1 LIFTQPTTIS
11 ETHHYCQFLIGVKAK
26 FIKHNRIISGTKT
39 GLNKIKN
46 NRETSLQINSN
57 LLIFLS
63 ELRKSIRLL
72 GFSVIIGTAALY
84 VLSPTVLT
92 GLQNHL
98 EQQLSFFT
106 VAGPFLAHVKLSFF
120 VTLFVLMPGILY
132 CFWMALGKPFKLKE
146 STLAWFVL
154 FTTMLFYL
162 GAGFCYFITLPY
174 GVKFLLGFQSD
185 QLKPVIAIRK
195 FVNFV
200 TIFILAFG
208 VIFELPIFMVF
219 AAKVGIC
226 SRQTFEK
233 HRRYAV
239 LIISIMAALLT
250 PTPDIVNMLLM
261 GGPLYLLYEV
271 GILVLKMM
279 KI

>member
-1 LIFTQPTTIS
+1 LEI
-11 ETHHYCQFLIGVKAK
+11 
-26 FIKHNRIISGTKT
+26 
-39 GLNKIKN
+39 N
-46 NRETSLQINSN
+46 NN

-72 GFSVIIGTAALY
+72 GASVIIGTAALY
-84 VLSPTVLT
+84 MLSSTVLN

-98 EQQLSFFT
+98 NQQLAFFT
-106 VAGPFLAHVKLSFF
+106 VAEPFLAHVKLSFF

-132 CFWMALGKPFKLKE
+132 CLWMALGKPFKLEK
-146 STLAWFVL
+146 STLAWFVF
-154 FTTMLFYL
+154 FTTILFYL

-174 GVKFLLGFQSD
+174 GVKFLLGFQSS
-185 QLKPVIAIRK
+185 QLKPVISISK
-195 FVNFV
+195 FVSFV

-208 VIFELPIFMVF
+208 IIFELPIFMVF
-219 AAKVGIC
+219 SAKVGIC
-226 SRQTFEK
+226 SRKTFEK

-261 GGPLYLLYEV
+261 GGPLYLLYEF
-271 GILVLKMM
+271 GILVLRM
-279 KI
+279 IRL

>member
-1 LIFTQPTTIS
+1 L
-11 ETHHYCQFLIGVKAK
+11 E
-26 FIKHNRIISGTKT
+26 
-39 GLNKIKN
+39 
-46 NRETSLQINSN
+46 INSN

-72 GFSVIIGTAALY
+72 GAAVIVGTASLY

-98 EQQLSFFT
+98 EQKLSFFT
-106 VAGPFLAHVKLSFF
+106 VAEPFLAHVKLSLF

-132 CFWMALGKPFKLKE
+132 CLWMALGKPFKLKQ
-146 STLAWFVL
+146 STLAWFVF
-154 FTTMLFYL
+154 FTTILFYT

-174 GVKFLLGFQSD
+174 GVKFLLGFQSA
-185 QLKPVIAIRK
+185 QLKPVISISR

-200 TIFILAFG
+200 TMFILAFG
-208 VIFELPIFMVF
+208 VVFELPIFMVF
-219 AAKVGIC
+219 AAQVGIC
-226 SRQTFEK
+226 SRRTFER

-261 GGPLYLLYEV
+261 GGPLYLLYEA

-279 KI
+279 RL

>member
-1 LIFTQPTTIS
+1 M
-11 ETHHYCQFLIGVKAK
+11 E
-26 FIKHNRIISGTKT
+26 
-39 GLNKIKN
+39 
-46 NRETSLQINSN
+46 INSN
-57 LLIFLS
+57 LIIFLS

-72 GFSVIIGTAALY
+72 GASVIIGTAALY
-84 VLSPTVLT
+84 ILSSTVLT

-98 EQQLSFFT
+98 DQQLAFFT
-106 VAGPFLAHVKLSFF
+106 VAEPFLAHVKLSFF
-120 VTLFVLMPGILY
+120 VTIFVLMPGILY
-132 CFWMALGKPFKLKE
+132 CLWMALGKPFKLEE
-146 STLAWFVL
+146 STLAWFVF
-154 FTTMLFYL
+154 FTTVLFYL

-174 GVKFLLGFQSD
+174 GVKFLLGFQST
-185 QLKPVIAIRK
+185 QLKPVISISK

-250 PTPDIVNMLLM
+250 PTPDVVNMLLM
-261 GGPLYLLYEV
+261 GGPLYLLYEI

-279 KI
+279 KV

>member
-1 LIFTQPTTIS
+1 L
-11 ETHHYCQFLIGVKAK
+11 E
-26 FIKHNRIISGTKT
+26 
-39 GLNKIKN
+39 
-46 NRETSLQINSN
+46 INSN

-72 GFSVIIGTAALY
+72 GAAVIIGTAALY
-84 VLSPTVLT
+84 ILSSTVLA
-92 GLQNHL
+92 GLQEHL
-98 EQQLSFFT
+98 GQKLAFFT
-106 VAGPFLAHVKLSFF
+106 VAEPFLAHVKLSFF

-132 CFWMALGKPFKLKE
+132 CLWMALGKPFKLKE
-146 STLAWFVL
+146 STLAWFVF
-154 FTTMLFYL
+154 FTTVLFYS

-174 GVKFLLGFQSD
+174 GVKFLLGFQST
-185 QLKPVIAIRK
+185 QLKPVISISR
-195 FVNFV
+195 FVSFV
-200 TIFILAFG
+200 TMFILAFG

-226 SRQTFEK
+226 SRSTFER

-261 GGPLYLLYEV
+261 GGPLYLLYEA

-279 KI
+279 RL